1 MGAIEKAAAEAA
13 KYFRRECELIAEFDD
28 TVTEISKEQSVL
40 GAAMAEN
47 KGGAD
52 THRIVELR
60 NKLAVIESAAEACR
74 LARAAALR
82 TKAAARLTELKDRAA
97 AVRSESKKLDADL
110 AKLLDQVSE
119 LQGKPFTMAIFGRGI
134 PGELTP
140 FAEQPRSELLAS
152 ELGNLER
159 KIVEQEN
166 FVVPR
171 DGIIDPTDVE
181 EDAPRAA
188 PLPEHRALSDQL
200 LDHLAA
206 FEGITPPVAAVLGW
220 LESVES
226 EVRRLGGGGAFT
238 RRGRRVY
245 LAWVNGIIDEAKS
258 HQFIPELA
266 AAAGSVTYQTLRSS
280 EVKSAGGLALERL

>member
-140 FAEQPRSELLAS
+140 FAGQPRSES
-152 ELGNLER
+152 PRIGVR
-159 KIVEQEN
+159 K
-166 FVVPR
+166 
-171 DGIIDPTDVE
+171 
-181 EDAPRAA
+181 
-188 PLPEHRALSDQL
+188 S
-200 LDHLAA
+200 
-206 FEGITPPVAAVLGW
+206 
-220 LESVES
+220 
-226 EVRRLGGGGAFT
+226 
-238 RRGRRVY
+238 
-245 LAWVNGIIDEAKS
+245 
-258 HQFIPELA
+258 
-266 AAAGSVTYQTLRSS
+266 
-280 EVKSAGGLALERL
+280 